1 MAPAGWRNKL
11 SAPKEAQQQQ
21 SEERKCLLRFEAV
34 AVERHRGTVTVR
46 QSGGAEIVTI
56 PKSVGR
62 ALGLHVGSE
71 LVLSVIDGRIVL
83 DPAPDDT
90 PSLEDLLAGSAPE
103 DLSLI
108 EEDLEWLTMKPVG
121 KEL

>member
-11 SAPKEAQQQQ
+11 SVPEEAQQQQ
-21 SEERKCLLRFEAV
+21 SEARDLLLGFEAV
-34 AVERHRGTVTVR
+34 AVEKHRETVSVR

-71 LVLSVIDGRIVL
+71 LMLSVIEGRIVL
-83 DPAPDDT
+83 DLAPEDT
-90 PSLEDLLAGSAPE
+90 PSLEDLLAGSALE

-121 KEL
+121 KAL

>member
-1 MAPAGWRNKL
+1 MSVPE
-11 SAPKEAQQQQ
+11 EAQQQQ
-21 SEERKCLLRFEAV
+21 SEERKRLLGYEAV
-34 AVERHRGTVTVR
+34 AVERHRGTVSVR
-46 QSGGAEIVTI
+46 QSGSAEIVTI

-71 LVLSVIDGRIVL
+71 LALSVIEGRIVL
-83 DPAPDDT
+83 DPAPEDT
-90 PSLEDLLAGSAPE
+90 LSLEDLLAGSVPE